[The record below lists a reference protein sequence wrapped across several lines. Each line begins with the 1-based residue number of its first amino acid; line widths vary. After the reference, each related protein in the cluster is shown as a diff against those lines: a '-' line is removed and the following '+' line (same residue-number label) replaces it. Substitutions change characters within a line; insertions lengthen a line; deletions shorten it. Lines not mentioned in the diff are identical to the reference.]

1 MGCARDAEMGL
12 LKVSAIVLAA
22 GASRRMGRPKQL
34 LAFGR
39 STMLGE
45 VVEPLLLSRVQEV
58 VVVLGHRAEEVRSS
72 IVSSPVRVAINPE
85 PDRGMFSSV
94 QCGLGA
100 VSSDAD
106 AFLIA
111 LGDQPFLRPER
122 IDALIRAFQGHSLG
136 IVVPTW
142 RGRRG
147 HPILLDAAYAPEIM
161 GMGTGSTVRDLVRG
175 HAEDILEVSVRTD
188 DVLRD
193 IDTPEEYEEARRGLG
208 SR

>member
-1 MGCARDAEMGL
+1 MGCARDAETGL

-34 LAFGR
+34 LAFGQG
-39 STMLGE
+39 TMLGGVIE
-45 VVEPLLLSRVQEV
+45 SLLLSRVQEV

-72 IVSSPVRVAINPE
+72 IVSSPVRVVINPE

-100 VSSDAD
+100 ASSDAD
-106 AFLIA
+106 ALLIA
-111 LGDQPFLRPER
+111 LGDQPFLRPEL
-122 IDALIRAFQGHSLG
+122 IDALIQAFRGHSLR
-136 IVVPTW
+136 IVAPTW

-147 HPILLDAAYAPEIM
+147 HPILLGAVYAPEIM
-161 GMGTGSTVRDLVRG
+161 GMGAGSTLRDLVRR

-193 IDTPEEYEEARRGLG
+193 IDTPEEYEEARRDFG